1 MFGLRKS
8 GEINMTEKYLSFKDV
23 MAIYGISRS
32 TVYRRI
38 ADETL
43 PKPIQI
49 GKLKRFKESE
59 IEAAF

>member
-1 MFGLRKS
+1 
-8 GEINMTEKYLSFKDV
+8 MTEKYLTYKEV

-38 ADETL
+38 ADGTL
-43 PKPIQI
+43 PVPIQI
-49 GKLKRFKESE
+49 GKLRRFKRSE